1 MTLRLSTLF
10 EDNMKPLV
18 SGYKSAKRRGDND
31 CTPRKRGPPRRPTR
45 AVNGTGYHQSG
56 EEDDENDDDY
66 TESTS
71 RQRAQRS
78 RRQNT
83 NGVSS
88 SNIEDQ
94 PGPSRR
100 SRRVSFQLLTVRKK
114 NKFINFLFI
123 DISTALLFG

>member
-10 EDNMKPLV
+10 EDNMKPLM

-31 CTPRKRGPPRRPTR
+31 CTPRKRGPPPRRPTR

-66 TESTS
+66 TETKS
-71 RQRAQRS
+71 RAQRS
-78 RRQNT
+78 RRHNT

-88 SNIEDQ
+88 SNIDDQ

-100 SRRVSFQLLTVRKK
+100 SRRVSLQLDIKRYLK
-114 NKFINFLFI
+114 NYYYNSSESLR
-123 DISTALLFG
+123 LV